1 MTQDTNAPHS
11 LQLLTAQLEQSLTD
25 PTLDRD
31 ILDEQAQILNQLFA
45 TIMHDK
51 VSKAFTGKH
60 YYHDATQQWLSQA
73 LRIQKQCTDTV
84 KTKATINYMHAL
96 TRPPKT

>member
-1 MTQDTNAPHS
+1 
-11 LQLLTAQLEQSLTD
+11 
-25 PTLDRD
+25 
-31 ILDEQAQILNQLFA
+31 
-45 TIMHDK
+45 MHDK